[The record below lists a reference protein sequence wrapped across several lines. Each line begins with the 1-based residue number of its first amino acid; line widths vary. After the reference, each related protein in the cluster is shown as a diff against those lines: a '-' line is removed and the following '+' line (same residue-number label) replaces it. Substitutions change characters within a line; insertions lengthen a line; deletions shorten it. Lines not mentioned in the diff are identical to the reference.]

1 MNQLISVPC
10 STMCGGKGHS
20 DSLPDTKAVLWIAL
34 KKPPLSVQMFAFK
47 F

>member
-1 MNQLISVPC
+1 MNHLISVPC
-10 STMCGGKGHS
+10 STMCGGKGDS
-20 DSLPDTKAVLWIAL
+20 DSVTDTKAVLWIAS